1 MVKSLSNPLPNR
13 KEKGKMNIEKIAEY
27 TRQNT
32 GTHFLDSGGESGRQW
47 QQALPSDAVS
57 IGEYGA
63 VMSLTH
69 LLADH
74 ARKHNLHDEFY
85 AWADDMPAREP
96 WFDLGDAFM
105 IERGYEC
112 KARDN
117 TYNED
122 SDLDQDFVYEVW
134 VHENDDCSD
143 WIWCDDAVILI
154 YPHCGADARGGYASP
169 LVCTFPNIEYALPLD
184 LTCSLYSNDLTED
197 ENERL
202 DAGYS
207 SYPMGELEDMGYK
220 YLDGEGA
227 SCRFKNSEGKV
238 IEVSPESRIQ

>member
-1 MVKSLSNPLPNR
+1 MQ
-13 KEKGKMNIEKIAEY
+13 IEKVAEY

-32 GTHFLDSGGESGRQW
+32 GTHFLDSGGASGRQW
-47 QQALPSDAVS
+47 QQELPSEALRIDGS
-57 IGEYGA
+57 YGA

-74 ARKHNLHDEFY
+74 AVQHSLHDEFY
-85 AWADDMPAREP
+85 KWASDMP
-96 WFDLGDAFM
+96 
-105 IERGYEC
+105 
-112 KARDN
+112 DN
-117 TYNED
+117 TYNGD
-122 SDLDQDFVYEVW
+122 SDLDQDYVFEVW
-134 VHENDDCSD
+134 VHESDDCSD
-143 WIWCDDAVILI
+143 WVFCDEAIILI
-154 YPHCGADARGGYASP
+154 YAHCGADARGGYASP
-169 LVCTFPNIEYALPLD
+169 LVCTFPELEYAMPLD
-184 LTCSLYSNDLTED
+184 TTCSLYSNDLTED
-197 ENERL
+197 ENQKL

>member
-1 MVKSLSNPLPNR
+1 
-13 KEKGKMNIEKIAEY
+13 MNIEKIAEY

-32 GTHFLDSGGESGRQW
+32 GTHFLDSGGESGRHW
-47 QQALPSDAVS
+47 QQSLPSDAIS

-63 VMSLTH
+63 TLSLTH
-69 LLADH
+69 MLADH

-85 AWADDMPAREP
+85 AWADDMPDREP

-117 TYNED
+117 TYNGD
-122 SDLDQDFVYEVW
+122 TDLDQDFVYEVW

-143 WIWCDDAVILI
+143 WVFCDEAIILI

-169 LVCTFPNIEYALPLD
+169 IVCTFPNIEYALPLD
-184 LTCSLYSNDLTED
+184 LTCTLYSDDLTES

-202 DAGYS
+202 EAGYS
-207 SYPMGELEDMGYK
+207 GYPMGELESLGYV

-227 SCRFKNSEGKV
+227 SCRFICEHEYARGKIITV
-238 IEVSPESRIQ
+238 YAESRIY